1 MSDSVNDEGSQRRTS
16 IPVVV
21 ETVGETITQWI
32 KKWRNMSINFVIM
45 MLEKQHVLH

>member
-32 KKWRNMSINFVIM
+32 KKNGEICQ
-45 MLEKQHVLH
+45 LTL